1 LLWKT
6 PASMP
11 QSAAPDLSDLSLF
24 ASLPPEALQ
33 RLQGLLERCEIPADQ
48 EFLKLGAKGDLFA
61 IVERGLICLED
72 ADCAVRMACPGGS
85 FGEAM
90 LRYGVPS
97 TFSARTLT
105 PAVLWTLTHKDWLAL
120 RQSLPASPEN
130 KQSHPKQNSPA
141 KQTSQTPVA
150 SPPPTTTPVVA
161 GRSGARWAAWLLLL
175 FLTLA
180 LVFFFLG
187 PQVVTA
193 GSGWLALEAID
204 AQRPEEAASTLRLA
218 LTVQPESASLHDSYG
233 YLLFRLGR
241 LEEAQTEFEHA
252 LRIDPELASALN
264 NLGVTLLAV
273 DQPVEGLRKLE
284 MASALDPGDPDLQNN
299 LGEAYS
305 ANNNLKAA
313 MAAYQRA
320 FTLDPTQLAA
330 RSRWASLALQ
340 LGDFE
345 GARQAWLQVVAANP
359 QDAQAQLG
367 LGVIAWREGRP
378 AAAAQHL
385 KSASQADPTDPL
397 VRLYLGLVFTAVG
410 QPENAVAEFER
421 ALMLSP
427 DPAVQK
433 LAQDNL
439 AVIHQAV
446 SPAGQLQNAGVEGGE
461 PLPTP

>member
-1 LLWKT
+1 
-6 PASMP
+6 MP
-11 QSAAPDLSDLSLF
+11 QSAAPDLSSLSIF

-72 ADCAVRMACPGGS
+72 AERTVRMAGPGGS

-90 LRYGVPS
+90 LRFGVPS

-120 RQSLPASPEN
+120 RQAIPVAPEN
-130 KQSHPKQNSPA
+130 IQPDYKEKPQA

-150 SPPPTTTPVVA
+150 SPPPTTKPVVA
-161 GRSGARWAAWLLLL
+161 GCSSARWGAWLLLL

-180 LVFFFLG
+180 LVLFFLG

-193 GSGWLALEAID
+193 GGGWLALEMID
-204 AQRPEEAASTLRLA
+204 AQRPEEAASILRLA
-218 LTVQPESASLHDSYG
+218 LAIQPDSASLHDSYG
-233 YLLFRLGR
+233 YLLFRLDR
-241 LEEAQTEFEHA
+241 LEEAQAEFEHA
-252 LRIDPELASALN
+252 LRIDPELSSALN
-264 NLGVTLLAV
+264 NLGVTLLTV
-273 DQPVEGLRKLE
+273 NQPVEGLRKLE
-284 MASALDPGDPDLQNN
+284 LSSALDPGNPDLLNN
-299 LGEAYS
+299 LGRAYWENNDLKS
-305 ANNNLKAA
+305 A
-313 MAAYQRA
+313 MSAYQRA
-320 FTLDPTQLAA
+320 FILDPMHQAA
-330 RSRWASLALQ
+330 RSRWAALALQ
-340 LGDFE
+340 LGDLE
-345 GARQAWLQVVAANP
+345 SARQAWLQVVASDP
-359 QDAQAQLG
+359 KDPQAQLG

-385 KSASQADPTDPL
+385 ISASQVDPTDPL
-397 VRLYLGLVFTAVG
+397 ARLYLALAFQAVG
-410 QPENAVAEFER
+410 QPENAAAEFER

-439 AVIHQAV
+439 LELHPTL
-446 SPAGQLQNAGVEGGE
+446 SPVGEPQTAGVEGGE